1 MRILVV
7 EDEKKVASF
16 LRRGLEAEHHEV
28 DVAHD
33 GDAGLARALAT
44 EYDLLIL
51 DVMLPRRDGLEV
63 VRELRKQGR
72 RMPILVLTAR
82 ATLPDKVTGLDVGA
96 DDYLTKP
103 FEFAEFLARVR
114 ALLRRGAPTTPPIL
128 AVSNLTLDP
137 VTRKVVRGGRPIE
150 LTPREYALLEFLMRH
165 PGRVL
170 SRALIAEHVWGVHFD
185 SFTNV
190 IDVYVNYLRRKID
203 AELEPKLL
211 HTVRGVGYVLK
222 DADS

>member
-1 MRILVV
+1 VRILIV

-16 LRRGLEAEHHEV
+16 LRRGLEAEHHGV

-33 GDAGLARALAT
+33 GDAGLTRALAT
-44 EYDLLIL
+44 EYDLVIL
-51 DVMLPRRDGLEV
+51 DVMLPRRDGLDV
-63 VRELRKQGR
+63 VRELRRQGR
-72 RMPILVLTAR
+72 RTPILVLTAR

-114 ALLRRGAPTTPPIL
+114 ALLRRGAPASPPIL
-128 AVSNLTLDP
+128 AVSDLTLDP
-137 VTRKVVRGGRPIE
+137 ATRKVLRAGRPIE
-150 LTPREYALLEFLMRH
+150 LTPREYALLEFLMRNR
-165 PGRVL
+165 GRVL

-203 AELEPKLL
+203 SDFEPKLL

-222 DADS
+222 EPNR

>member
-1 MRILVV
+1 MHILVV
-7 EDEKKVASF
+7 EDERKVASF

-28 DVAHD
+28 DVVHD
-33 GDAGLARALAT
+33 GDAGLSRALAT
-44 EYDLLIL
+44 DYDLLIL

-63 VRELRKQGR
+63 VQELRRQGR

-114 ALLRRGAPTTPPIL
+114 ALLRRGAPASPPTL
-128 AVSNLTLDP
+128 SVADLTLDP
-137 VTRKVVRGGRPIE
+137 ATRKVRRGCRSIE
-150 LTPREYALLEFLMRH
+150 FTPREYALLEFFLRNR
-165 PGRVL
+165 GRVL

-203 AELEPKLL
+203 LDAEPKLL

-222 DADS
+222 EPNR